1 MVLYNIME
9 DNLIK
14 ISEAAKLF
22 GVTTRT
28 VRRWEKS
35 GKIKPILTLGKHRRY
50 KLSEIKSLIGEK

>member
-1 MVLYNIME
+1 MALYNIME

-14 ISEAAKLF
+14 ISEVAKLF

>member
-1 MVLYNIME
+1 ME

-14 ISEAAKLF
+14 ISEVAKLF